1 MSSFRLLIYFI
12 NNCHSGIQQDRTD
25 LEQLLVVIIGL
36 LNKIIININRGA
48 HGIMVVYDITDRES
62 FENIKM
68 WIGEIEK
75 LKKFPLFVN

>member
-1 MSSFRLLIYFI
+1 VGYCGTGQISNDNL
-12 NNCHSGIQQDRTD
+12 
-25 LEQLLVVIIGL
+25 QLLQVFCNIQK
-36 LNKIIININRGA
+36 LNNKFKRGA

-75 LKKFPLFVN
+75 LSILNQI